1 MIKVAVISRGV
12 YRYLDRSIKQPL
24 SVSTL
29 TKPSAEILW
38 DYDLL
43 SLKEWTICDVWTLGL
58 LMFNTKNPIGQGINI
73 DSTAAQAWT
82 LYINNYEKALN
93 IARLNTKQNL
103 QNITYTNNFDFD
115 DYITSI

>member
-43 SLKEWTICDVWTLGL
+43 SLKEWTICDV
-58 LMFNTKNPIGQGINI
+58 
-73 DSTAAQAWT
+73 
-82 LYINNYEKALN
+82 
-93 IARLNTKQNL
+93 
-103 QNITYTNNFDFD
+103 
-115 DYITSI
+115 